1 MNSSFYRKVLKNN
14 ALTSDHVL
22 KLKNNQLM
30 EQDNN
35 SRYTNKSTFESFKK
49 KNQKLNKGFGVAK
62 SKSGL
67 KFD

>member
-1 MNSSFYRKVLKNN
+1 MLKNN
-14 ALTSDHVL
+14 ALASDHVL
-22 KLKNNQLM
+22 KLKSNQLM

-35 SRYTNKSTFESFKK
+35 SKHTNKSTFESFKK
-49 KNQKLNKGFGVAK
+49 KLKEGFGVAK